1 MSNIWEDE
9 AVVETPLEEYP
20 DSRPVPVRSQDAA
33 ILEYAVRNR
42 LLRGKGTPDEGVA
55 VAGAPEPPG
64 NGRMRRPRRRGAREA
79 ARAEGLYHRIAPA
92 WQRYPLRAVT
102 LVRELLQEGA
112 PEGFVMGKYRMH
124 VEACAYF
131 GVPPMPLIP
140 YLEEL
145 LEVVVLDAKAARRN
159 EAVPEHS
166 IP

>member
-1 MSNIWEDE
+1 MRKDE
-9 AVVETPLEEYP
+9 ACFQTAVGERLDP
-20 DSRPVPVRSQDAA
+20 RPSSVRSQDAA
-33 ILEYAVRNR
+33 IWDYAVRNR
-42 LLRGKGTPDEGVA
+42 LLRGQGTSGDA
-55 VAGAPEPPG
+55 QAPEPPG
-64 NGRMRRPRRRGAREA
+64 NGRMRRLRRRGAREA

-112 PEGFVMGKYRMH
+112 PEEFVMGKYRMH